1 MIQHPTQPF
10 VFHGLSADERGSVGI
25 PNNNVSALQR
35 LENGL
40 EEFTSLLELLQKQ
53 TLFWQGKLFFL
64 VFQRN
69 KHE

>member
-1 MIQHPTQPF
+1 
-10 VFHGLSADERGSVGI
+10 
-25 PNNNVSALQR
+25 

-53 TLFWQGKLFFL
+53 TLFWQGKIFFL
-64 VFQRN
+64 LFQRN